1 MNIYE
6 NSKLLESD
14 SVVLKT
20 LQLASEVA
28 DFNNIEKLNLFKS
41 LIPDIRTDGLEYLAV
56 VQKNRDTLLDASD
69 WIVVK
74 SLEAGVSVPS
84 NWVTYR
90 QALRDV
96 PAQSGYPD
104 SITWPIKPE

>member
-6 NSKLLESD
+6 NSILLEEDIAVINLLQNASKYGLDSD
-14 SVVLKT
+14 ESISLYKT
-20 LQLASEVA
+20 TLAEQ
-28 DFNNIEKLNLFKS
+28 
-41 LIPDIRTDGLEYLAV
+41 RTDGLEYLAV

-74 SLEAGVSVPS
+74 SLEAGVAVPS

-96 PAQSGYPD
+96 PAQEGYPNT
-104 SITWPIKPE
+104 ITWPNKPS

>member
-6 NSKLLESD
+6 NSTLLEQDLEVLSTLKEAF
-14 SVVLKT
+14 SVAT
-20 LQLASEVA
+20 DGEG
-28 DFNNIEKLNLFKS
+28 INLYKS
-41 LIPDIRTDGLEYLAV
+41 LLPEQRTDGLEYLAV

-74 SLEAGVSVPS
+74 SLEAGVAVPS

-96 PAQSGYPD
+96 PAQEGYPD

>member
-6 NSKLLESD
+6 NSILLEQDPEVINLLHEASSIATD
-14 SVVLKT
+14 DEGIALYKSI
-20 LQLASEVA
+20 LAEQ
-28 DFNNIEKLNLFKS
+28 
-41 LIPDIRTDGLEYLAV
+41 RTDGLEYLAV

-74 SLEAGVSVPS
+74 SLEAGVAVPS

-96 PAQSGYPD
+96 PAQEGYPD
-104 SITWPIKPE
+104 SITWPTKPT

>member
-1 MNIYE
+1 MDIYE
-6 NSKLLESD
+6 NSILLEEDIAVIKLLKNASKYGLD
-14 SVVLKT
+14 SVESINLYKSI
-20 LQLASEVA
+20 LAEQ
-28 DFNNIEKLNLFKS
+28 
-41 LIPDIRTDGLEYLAV
+41 RTDGLEYLAV

-74 SLEAGVSVPS
+74 SLEAGVAVPS

-96 PAQSGYPD
+96 PAQEGYPD
-104 SITWPIKPE
+104 SITWPTKPT

>member
-6 NSKLLESD
+6 NSILLEQD
-14 SVVLKT
+14 PEVINL
-20 LQLASEVA
+20 LQEASSIATDDEGIALYKSILAEQ
-28 DFNNIEKLNLFKS
+28 
-41 LIPDIRTDGLEYLAV
+41 RTDGLEYLAI
-56 VQKNRDTLLDASD
+56 VQKNRDTLLDESD

-74 SLEAGVSVPS
+74 SLEAGVAVPS

-96 PAQSGYPD
+96 PAQEGYPD
-104 SITWPIKPE
+104 TITWPTKPE

>member
-1 MNIYE
+1 MGIYE
-6 NSKLLESD
+6 NSILQEKNKYVVDLLAEASKYGLNSD
-14 SVVLKT
+14 EDIALYKSI
-20 LQLASEVA
+20 LAEQ
-28 DFNNIEKLNLFKS
+28 
-41 LIPDIRTDGLEYLAV
+41 RTDGLEYLAI

-74 SLEAGVSVPS
+74 SFEAGVSVPS